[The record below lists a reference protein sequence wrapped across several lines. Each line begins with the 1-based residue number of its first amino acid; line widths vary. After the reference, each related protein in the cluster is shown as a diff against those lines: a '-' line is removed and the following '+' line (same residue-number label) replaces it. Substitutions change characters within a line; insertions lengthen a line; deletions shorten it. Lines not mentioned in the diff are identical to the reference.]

1 MVVRGKRNW
10 LRALGRWIDD
20 RAERLL
26 RYLAAWLGGQ
36 LLRLGRWL
44 EGRLPRPILRV
55 VRPPVVG
62 LRAFCN
68 RGDRLLRRSL
78 VASGALH
85 LVGLIVISIAWAGP
99 AQMPWRQAPMMV
111 SLVTLPEP
119 EPETPV
125 TVPKREEKPKPKPK
139 PEPPKPKPKPEPEP
153 PKPEP
158 PKPEPPKPE
167 PEAPV
172 LKEVA
177 KKKEPPPEPVSQET
191 PAQPVP
197 QEPEPQASPTSLDVS
212 AQVEE
217 DFPFSYYLALVQ
229 QKIAREW
236 EPPAG
241 MPTGEDSPAATLRFR
256 IDRQGLVSAIQVEE
270 ASASALYDRSAFEA
284 LVRAQPL
291 QPLPATYQGRWL
303 TVHLRFRIADSR
315 PTGIR

>member
-1 MVVRGKRNW
+1 MGTEPTEMAVWGRRNG
-10 LRALGRWIDD
+10 LAALGRWIDD

-26 RYLAAWLGGQ
+26 VWLMACLGRQ
-36 LLRLGRWL
+36 LVRLGAWL

-55 VRPPVVG
+55 ARPPIVG

-78 VASGALH
+78 VASGTLH

-99 AQMPWRQAPMMV
+99 RQMPWRQAPMMV
-111 SLVTLPEP
+111 SLVTFPEP
-119 EPETPV
+119 EAPPNREA
-125 TVPKREEKPKPKPK
+125 KREPEEKPKPKPIE
-139 PEPPKPKPKPEPEP
+139 EPRPKPKPEPP
-153 PKPEP
+153 QPEP
-158 PKPEPPKPE
+158 D
-167 PEAPV
+167 APV

-177 KKKEPPPEPVSQET
+177 KKKEPEPAPQEAS
-191 PAQPVP
+191 AQPNA
-197 QEPEPQASPTSLDVS
+197 QAPEPQAVPASLDVS

-217 DFPFSYYLALVQ
+217 KFPFSYYLALVQ
-229 QKIAREW
+229 QKIAKEW

-241 MPTGEDSPAATLRFR
+241 TPTGEASPVATLRFR
-256 IDRQGLVSAIQVEE
+256 IDRQGLVSGVQVEE
-270 ASASALYDRSAFEA
+270 ASASAFYDRSAHDA

>member
-1 MVVRGKRNW
+1 MAVWGRRNA
-10 LRALGRWIDD
+10 LAALGRWFDD

-26 RYLAAWLGGQ
+26 VWLMAWLGRR
-36 LLRLGRWL
+36 LVRLGAWL
-44 EGRLPRPILRV
+44 ERRLPHPVLRV
-55 VRPPVVG
+55 ARPPVVG

-78 VASGALH
+78 VASGVLH

-99 AQMPWRQAPMMV
+99 RQMPWRQAPMMV

-119 EPETPV
+119 EPAAPAAPPRREVRREP
-125 TVPKREEKPKPKPK
+125 EEKPKPKPEPK
-139 PEPPKPKPKPEPEP
+139 PVETPPPKPKPDP

-158 PKPEPPKPE
+158 D
-167 PEAPV
+167 APV
-172 LKEVA
+172 LKEAA
-177 KKKEPPPEPVSQET
+177 KKKQPEP
-191 PAQPVP
+191 AP
-197 QEPEPQASPTSLDVS
+197 QEAAPEPAPPAPEPQASPASLDVS

-229 QKIAREW
+229 QKIAKEW

-241 MPTGEDSPAATLRFR
+241 TPTGEASPLATLRFR
-256 IDRQGLVSAIQVEE
+256 IDRQGLVSGVQVEE
-270 ASASALYDRSAFEA
+270 ASASALYDRSAHDA
-284 LVRAQPL
+284 LLRAQPL